1 MYKRQAYGYGLFT
14 GGLGLHYGAEKLGC
28 AIIPMGGGQTEKQLQ
43 LIEDFEPDVIVVTP
57 SYMMTVLDE
66 MERHGID
73 PAATS
78 LKVGVFGAEPWT
90 EDMRREMEQKVD
102 MHAVDIY
109 GLTEVVGPGVANEC
123 VETKDGLHVWE
134 DHFYPCLL
142 YTSRCV

>member
-1 MYKRQAYGYGLFT
+1 MCIRDS
-14 GGLGLHYGAEKLGC
+14 YGAEKLGC

-90 EDMRREMEQKVD
+90 EDMRREMEQKV
-102 MHAVDIY
+102 
-109 GLTEVVGPGVANEC
+109 
-123 VETKDGLHVWE
+123 
-134 DHFYPCLL
+134 CLL
-142 YTSRCV
+142 YTSPSPRDRTSSRMPSSA